1 MIRVR
6 HSLFT
11 QLFGLFVFAILLAHV
26 LGYIWF
32 HYYAEQPVR
41 REPPPLGPDWMSE
54 RPEFDFDPNR
64 PEPPPFL
71 FDDHPPPGQQLPPP
85 PPSIFEGPQVLFI
98 LQLIASVIAAWFG
111 ARQLTRPIRQ
121 LSAAAERLST
131 DLDSPALSEQG
142 PDELVQ
148 AARTF
153 NRMQRRINEQI
164 RLRSGMLTA
173 VSHDLRTPVARMKLR
188 LEHLEDG
195 QTRQR
200 LGQDLDEMMVLLDST
215 LSYMHA
221 QSATESRQYLDIQ
234 ALVESL
240 VENAQEHGADAQV
253 IGHCQ
258 PLWVQPLA
266 LRSCVSNLLNNALRY
281 AGQVR
286 IELRDQKAQLEIR
299 VCDHGPG
306 IPADQR
312 EAVFEPFYRLDR
324 SRNKDFGGT
333 GLGLTIARET
343 VVRQGGSLMLE
354 DTPGGGLTAVLCLPR
369 LSQ

>member
-1 MIRVR
+1 MIPMR

-11 QLFGLFVFAILLAHV
+11 QLFGLFVLAIALAHL
-26 LGYIWF
+26 LGFVWLN
-32 HYYAEQPVR
+32 HYGDQLRPHR
-41 REPPPLGPDWMSE
+41 DPPPLSHEWA
-54 RPEFDFDPNR
+54 
-64 PEPPPFL
+64 PEPPDFALGP
-71 FDDHPPPGQQLPPP
+71 HMRPELPPH
-85 PPSIFEGPQVLFI
+85 PSFWDGPQIFLV
-98 LQLIASVIAAWFG
+98 LQLVALVIAAWFG

-131 DLDSPALSEQG
+131 DLDSPALSERG

-188 LEHLEDG
+188 LEHLEDN

-200 LGQDLDEMMVLLDST
+200 LEQDLDEMMVLLDST

-221 QSATESRQYLDIQ
+221 QSATEPRQHLDIQ

-240 VENAQEHGADAQV
+240 VENAQEHGADVTVVGQAR
-253 IGHCQ
+253 

-266 LRSCVSNLLNNALRY
+266 IRSCLSNLLNNALRY
-281 AGQVR
+281 AGQAR
-286 IELRDQKAQLEIR
+286 IELRDHKTQLEIR

-312 EAVFEPFYRLDR
+312 EAVFEPFYRLDS
-324 SRNKDFGGT
+324 SRNKSFGGT
-333 GLGLTIARET
+333 GLGLTIAREAA
-343 VVRQGGSLMLE
+343 VRQGGSLSLE
-354 DTPGGGLTAVLCLPR
+354 ETAGGGLTVVLCLPH
-369 LSQ
+369 SSKPV